1 MSFIE
6 SVRVQSKEISGP
18 KEKVLAEI
26 KSEIEI
32 TSTYGYNQRM
42 ISPSEILSAMR
53 KVMDYKDP
61 PATQFLEYHA
71 YILSALRREG
81 FEVYVSE
88 YSDKSGYFHIVKW

>member
-1 MSFIE
+1 MSFIDSIRE
-6 SVRVQSKEISGP
+6 QSKEVSGP
-18 KEKVLAEI
+18 KEKVLSEI
-26 KSEIEI
+26 KSEIENMA
-32 TSTYGYNQRM
+32 SYGHNQKM
-42 ISPSEILSAMR
+42 IAPSDVLSAMR

-71 YILSALRREG
+71 YILGALKREG